1 MKMNEIMEVLKK
13 LSEAQGL
20 YGAIYRVLEAMPE
33 EDPYMYERTV
43 KTLEGQ
49 NFKNAVDV
57 AMYFEA

>member
-20 YGAIYRVLEAMPE
+20 YGAIYRFLEAMPE